1 MPRARLFFLA
11 SCETSSFLASIFST
25 VNIFLCKYFVLYF
38 LQVLSGVVIFGLFHG
53 LAFLPIILSILC
65 PSPYKSAI
73 ESTSTWQETKAGT
86 RHTAKV
92 TSLQVKPSETLDE
105 DNNSNNNE

>member
-1 MPRARLFFLA
+1 M
-11 SCETSSFLASIFST
+11 
-25 VNIFLCKYFVLYF
+25 
-38 LQVLSGVVIFGLFHG
+38 LSGVVIFGLFHG

-92 TSLQVKPSETLDE
+92 TSLQVKPRETLDE